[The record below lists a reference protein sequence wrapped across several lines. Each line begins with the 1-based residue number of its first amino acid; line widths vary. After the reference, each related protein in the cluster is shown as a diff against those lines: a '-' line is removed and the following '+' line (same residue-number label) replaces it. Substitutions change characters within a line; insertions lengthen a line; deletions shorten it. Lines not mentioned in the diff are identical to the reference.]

1 MLALE
6 SRMEEVWVRLPIRK
20 HREIGSIKD
29 PSAINVFI
37 GKNLQF
43 LRGLS
48 TRSSPNRSQG
58 TRETKNW
65 SELGRDEKSFII
77 HERVEPISPTCLSA
91 TMQSEMHD
99 HRDHLINA
107 VI

>member
-1 MLALE
+1 MVALG
-6 SRMEEVWVRLPIRK
+6 SRMEEVWVQLSPDSETSGNRK

-77 HERVEPISPTCLSA
+77 HERVEPISPTC
-91 TMQSEMHD
+91 
-99 HRDHLINA
+99 
-107 VI
+107 